1 MRIEYKMLSF
11 KFIFAGSSSNSIKI
25 TDVTPSP
32 YRLVVGGQFSLT
44 CVYEGDINE
53 TIVKE
58 NLKFYKDNIQIPIA
72 GEYFTYIFTAG
83 KTVTLTLQSY
93 RKNGLEIRDGG
104 KYECKYESGNIVKTY
119 QKLVDVFASKFYFCM
134 VTKLRYIYGVLYIQ
148 YMIKRFVYM
157 YIVHIHVA
165 FLLNAY
171 MYMYLIQ

>member
-53 TIVKE
+53 TIIKE
-58 NLKFYKDNIQIPIA
+58 NLKFYKDDIQIPIA
-72 GEYFTYIFTAG
+72 GEYSINIFTAG
-83 KTVTLTLQSY
+83 KVVTLTLQSY
-93 RKNGLEIRDGG
+93 RENGLEIQDGG
-104 KYECKYESGNIVKTY
+104 KYECKYPGGKSF

>member
-1 MRIEYKMLSF
+1 MLSF

-32 YRLVVGGQFSLT
+32 YRLVVGEQFSLI
-44 CVYEGDINE
+44 CVYEGDRNE
-53 TIVKE
+53 TVVKE

-72 GEYFTYIFTAG
+72 GEYSINIFELEKA
-83 KTVTLTLQSY
+83 VTLTLKLH
-93 RKNGLEIRDGG
+93 REKGLEIRDGG
-104 KYECKYESGNIVKTY
+104 KYECKYQSGNIVEAY

-157 YIVHIHVA
+157 Y
-165 FLLNAY
+165 
-171 MYMYLIQ
+171 MYLIQ